1 LQSLKIIKEK
11 AYNQDRPH
19 KIVIRK
25 ENLKTANHNVNL
37 NVYQQKNVA
46 GQKKNSLTWKIR
58 KEPKAIIAQDHHKN
72 KQLHHIL
79 LAKEVKALHLE
90 EMTWIKMSSIRT
102 VILELN
108 NKYNNNMITK
118 TYKGTTK
125 ILTKKKRIS
134 TITGTTH
141 LGIKLI
147 NKRKTMP
154 MFLMVVKNMMSQ
166 TKHMVIT
173 KNRMK
178 FVKKSNKSINQLRD
192 LKRGKAAK
200 EG

>member
-1 LQSLKIIKEK
+1 
-11 AYNQDRPH
+11 
-19 KIVIRK
+19 VIRK

-37 NVYQQKNVA
+37 TVNQQKNVDL

-134 TITGTTH
+134 TLTGTKH

-147 NKRKTMP
+147 IKRKTMP

>member
-25 ENLKTANHNVNL
+25 ENLKTANHNVN
-37 NVYQQKNVA
+37 QQKNVE

-90 EMTWIKMSSIRT
+90 EMTWIKMSSTIT

-108 NKYNNNMITK
+108 NKYSNNMITK

-134 TITGTTH
+134 TLTGTKH

-147 NKRKTMP
+147 IKRKTMP